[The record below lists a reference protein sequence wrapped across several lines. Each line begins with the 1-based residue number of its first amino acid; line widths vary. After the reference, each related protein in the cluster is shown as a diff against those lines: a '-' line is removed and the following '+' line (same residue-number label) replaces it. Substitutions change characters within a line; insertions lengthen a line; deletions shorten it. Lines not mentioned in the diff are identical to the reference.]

1 ATTINGRK
9 RQWRTGRRVGISRFR
24 GPRFGFLKGQENWIV
39 RYGHECRNWIVH
51 RITTMATIKEIEDI
65 HAWRKAREFAQKAY
79 KISNQGTFARD
90 FPLKDQLNRSSGSTM
105 DNIAEGFG
113 RGGNR
118 EFANFLSYARGSA
131 EESKSQVYRAY
142 DRKYIT

>member
-1 ATTINGRK
+1 
-9 RQWRTGRRVGISRFR
+9 
-24 GPRFGFLKGQENWIV
+24 
-39 RYGHECRNWIVH
+39 
-51 RITTMATIKEIEDI
+51 
-65 HAWRKAREFAQKAY
+65 
-79 KISNQGTFARD
+79 
-90 FPLKDQLNRSSGSTM
+90 M

-142 DRKYIT
+142 DRKYITEDVLNELVKDVNEVSNTITGLIEYLRRSGMRGPKFMNR

>member
-1 ATTINGRK
+1 
-9 RQWRTGRRVGISRFR
+9 
-24 GPRFGFLKGQENWIV
+24 
-39 RYGHECRNWIVH
+39 
-51 RITTMATIKEIEDI
+51 MATIKEIEDI

-142 DRKYIT
+142 DRKYITEDVLNELVKDVNEVSNTITGLIEYLRRSGMRGPKFMNR